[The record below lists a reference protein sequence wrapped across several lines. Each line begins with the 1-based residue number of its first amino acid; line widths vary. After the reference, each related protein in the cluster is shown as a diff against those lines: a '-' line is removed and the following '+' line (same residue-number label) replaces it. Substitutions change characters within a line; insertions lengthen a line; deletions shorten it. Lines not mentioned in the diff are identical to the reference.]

1 MTLEMALQPFK
12 DHCKWL
18 CTQHRCSFDNVIF
31 PRDISSTSDDNFKMQ
46 VFSLLLHISIYIS
59 YLICV
64 LVSRVFDDYYEN
76 DLSCKFPDKPRNG
89 TDWSELINLIEI
101 SISNNDRQVMTGHF
115 PPFLLQPP
123 ALLKLT
129 VSQTKFTG
137 KLHLLP
143 WQNSGELQQ
152 VDVRNNRLSGHLPP
166 DLFKQRHIM
175 TSFNAANNLI
185 TGGIPSNFDMS
196 QLTKVCSHLPLCC
209 SSLTLQLFVLDSCI
223 FRLHTCTHPRCHSSV
238 LKTTASRAHCRE
250 N

>member
-1 MTLEMALQPFK
+1 M
-12 DHCKWL
+12 
-18 CTQHRCSFDNVIF
+18 
-31 PRDISSTSDDNFKMQ
+31 
-46 VFSLLLHISIYIS
+46 HISVYIS
-59 YLICV
+59 HLICV
-64 LVSRVFDDYYEN
+64 LLSRTLEFYYKD
-76 DLSCKFPDKPRNG
+76 DLSCKFPDTLQNG
-89 TDWSELINLIEI
+89 TDWSELINLDEI
-101 SISNNDRQVMTGHF
+101 NILGNDREVLTGHF
-115 PPFLLQPP
+115 PPFLLHPP
-123 ALLKLT
+123 SLLKLT
-129 VSQTKFTG
+129 VANTEFTG

-223 FRLHTCTHPRCHSSV
+223 FIPSTHVHPPT
-238 LKTTASRAHCRE
+238 LP
-250 N
+250 